1 MSLLLCVSFSTRIA
15 LVITM
20 CSKLLDLNALWRR
33 LRKKNRWKGLCL
45 APCMPQASPDLL
57 LDWLMRVACEEPSIR
72 HFLVWLFFF
81 FFFCSSWSIM
91 WGLFLT
97 FLFFWWIQ
105 IYMAWNLFLHF
116 LVAKRKHVF
125 KPCAVQHK
133 YIIAVKLKLYS
144 WILFLLK
151 HKI

>member
-1 MSLLLCVSFSTRIA
+1 MCFLLYPHCSCDYDVFQVTRSECALTTFKEEEQVKGVMPGSLYATSITRSASWLTNAGGVRGAKHTPFFSLT
-15 LVITM
+15 
-20 CSKLLDLNALWRR
+20 
-33 LRKKNRWKGLCL
+33 
-45 APCMPQASPDLL
+45 
-57 LDWLMRVACEEPSIR
+57 
-72 HFLVWLFFF
+72 FFFF